1 MKTAILLGAGSSL
14 PAGYPS
20 TRCLTDRVLSGNGVK
35 RHTDRTRFVN
45 CMVRRLHAEAERYF
59 SAKSERPA
67 NYEDL
72 FYLAEQLSD
81 EVLGQM
87 ENPAVYPFFTKL
99 KADMSPL
106 VEAANA
112 ENEVPNKTSYPNIR
126 DDFKVLLT
134 KTCNYISKTVSHH
147 LCREPTSTDHLKIFE
162 EACRTGKVTA
172 IATLCHD
179 THVETHLKEKEGIA
193 LADGFSEKEKE
204 GVRYWD
210 GDFSSNSKT
219 PFLKLHGSVD
229 WFRFRPDDSSSY
241 WYDDRIGIGDPYHTR
256 RDDRPQTALDG
267 GRPLLLIGT
276 FNKVADYSQGIFLD
290 LHHRFR
296 STLREADQLVVCGY
310 SFGDKG
316 INAAVIGWYYEKRG
330 RRLLIIHPDRDELVS
345 NARSA
350 IRNKWDEWE
359 KSDTID
365 FMASRLEEVDVDE
378 FLRKI
383 CSPGKYSV
391 PSMNQRRSR

>member
-1 MKTAILLGAGSSL
+1 MGFISQEVAPFLLLQEGYDITDENESAHMKTAILLGAGSSL

-59 SAKSERPA
+59 SAKRERPA

-134 KTCNYISKTVSHH
+134 KTCNYISKTVFAPS
-147 LCREPTSTDHLKIFE
+147 LSR
-162 EACRTGKVTA
+162 ANV
-172 IATLCHD
+172 
-179 THVETHLKEKEGIA
+179 
-193 LADGFSEKEKE
+193 
-204 GVRYWD
+204 Y
-210 GDFSSNSKT
+210 
-219 PFLKLHGSVD
+219 GS
-229 WFRFRPDDSSSY
+229 
-241 WYDDRIGIGDPYHTR
+241 
-256 RDDRPQTALDG
+256 LE
-267 GRPLLLIGT
+267 
-276 FNKVADYSQGIFLD
+276 D
-290 LHHRFR
+290 L
-296 STLREADQLVVCGY
+296 
-310 SFGDKG
+310 
-316 INAAVIGWYYEKRG
+316 
-330 RRLLIIHPDRDELVS
+330 
-345 NARSA
+345 
-350 IRNKWDEWE
+350 
-359 KSDTID
+359 
-365 FMASRLEEVDVDE
+365 
-378 FLRKI
+378 
-383 CSPGKYSV
+383 
-391 PSMNQRRSR
+391 